1 MNLVQP
7 ILAAVFS
14 ILCDA
19 TAEEEADED
28 EDEEVAKTPSSVA
41 AQVRIL
47 FCSIIQNGCKYTSLS
62 FETCL
67 NEFVYIL
74 FVLVTNQPFISCIWN
89 CITTNFLLK
98 NNGGFKILVF
108 ESSLPFNWLIDC

>member
-47 FCSIIQNGCKYTSLS
+47 FCFII
-62 FETCL
+62 
-67 NEFVYIL
+67 
-74 FVLVTNQPFISCIWN
+74 
-89 CITTNFLLK
+89 
-98 NNGGFKILVF
+98 
-108 ESSLPFNWLIDC
+108 